1 MAETRLLVFGGSFD
15 PPHRAHTALPPLA
28 AEALGCRRILYVPAA
43 LNPLKA
49 DEPPTSARHRLAM
62 LRLAIADLPAAEIST
77 IELDRPGPSY
87 AIDTLRALR
96 EAHGPGTELVLL
108 IGSDQA
114 LQFRQWK
121 DWPAILDL
129 ARPAVMVRPPLDE
142 AAYRRNLVAAYTPE
156 QAERWLTWTV
166 DVPQMDI
173 CATEVRRRI
182 AAGEETGEMLDP
194 RVLEYIR
201 LHGLYG
207 SGGEP
212 PV

>member
-15 PPHRAHTALPPLA
+15 PPHRAHTVLPPLA
-28 AEALGCRRILYVPAA
+28 AEALGCRGILYVPAA

-49 DEPPTSARHRLAM
+49 DEPPTAAHHRLAM
-62 LRLAIADLPAAEIST
+62 LRLAIADVPAAEISM

-96 EAHGPGTELVLL
+96 DGHGPETELVLL

-121 DWPAILDL
+121 DWSQILDL

-142 AAYRRNLVAAYTPE
+142 ASYRRNLVASYTSE

-201 LHGLYG
+201 IHGLYG
-207 SGGEP
+207 SGNGP
-212 PV
+212 QV